1 MIGPFPQTRTGKR
14 MFRNYLQRMFPALAC
29 IGLWLV
35 AAGLQARPPHLV
47 IFLSDDHGVIDS
59 APYGARDM
67 STPNMS
73 RIAAEGMLFTRAFVN
88 SPACAPSRAALL
100 TGLYPARNGAEAN
113 HTVPRADI
121 RKLPAYL
128 QELGYEVVAF
138 GKVAHYRTVSQ
149 YGFDRFANAGFHD
162 HASIPAALAF
172 LEKRVDDRPLCI
184 FVGSNWPH
192 VPWPVGQ
199 TDFKPQDVLLPPTF
213 IDTPETRVERAMYY
227 KAVRNMDDE
236 LGLVFDAARSKFG
249 DEMLFLHTSDH
260 GIQMPFGK
268 WNLYDA
274 GIQTPMIATW
284 PGVIE
289 PGSRSGALV
298 QWIDIL
304 PTLIE
309 VGGGDPPA
317 DIDGLSFG
325 AVLRGESDEHRN
337 AIFTTH
343 SGDRDF
349 NVYPM
354 RSVRTADWKYIR
366 NLHPEFQFASHIN
379 RGSERSGTRYWFS
392 WERAGEADPEAQ
404 TIVNRYRQRPA
415 EELYYV
421 KNDRHEQN
429 NLSSDPAQ
437 ASRLAGM
444 RELLDLWLQET
455 NDSLTVFGN
464 PLMLG
469 EEATRL
475 P

>member
-1 MIGPFPQTRTGKR
+1 MS
-14 MFRNYLQRMFPALAC
+14 RNDLQRAFPALAC
-29 IGLWLV
+29 ISLWLF
-35 AAGLQARPPHLV
+35 AAGLHARPPHLV

-59 APYGARDM
+59 APYGAPDM

-121 RKLPAYL
+121 RKLPDYL
-128 QELGYEVVAF
+128 QALGYEVVAF
-138 GKVAHYRTVSQ
+138 GKVAHYRTVSE

-172 LEKRVDDRPLCI
+172 LGERVDDRPLCI

-192 VPWPVGQ
+192 VPWPVDQ
-199 TDFKPQDVLLPPTF
+199 TDFQPRDVLLPPTF

-227 KAVRNMDDE
+227 KAVRNMDNE
-236 LGLVFDAARSKFG
+236 LGLIFDAARSKFG

-260 GIQMPFGK
+260 GLQMPFGK

-289 PGSRSGALV
+289 PGSRSGAMV

-317 DIDGLSFG
+317 DIDGLSFA
-325 AVLRGESDEHRN
+325 AVLRGESDEHRE
-337 AIFTTH
+337 AIYTTH

-354 RSVRTADWKYIR
+354 RSVRTANWKYIR

-379 RGSERSGTRYWFS
+379 RGSERSGRRYWFS
-392 WERAGEADPEAQ
+392 WERAGGSDPEAQ
-404 TIVNRYRQRPA
+404 AIVNRYRQRPA

-429 NLSSDPAQ
+429 NLASDPAQ
-437 ASRLAGM
+437 RSRLAGM

-469 EEATRL
+469 EEATQL

>member
-1 MIGPFPQTRTGKR
+1 MVRID
-14 MFRNYLQRMFPALAC
+14 MQRVFPALAWVS
-29 IGLWLV
+29 LWLM
-35 AAGLQARPPHLV
+35 AAALHARPPHLV

-59 APYGARDM
+59 APYGAPDV

-73 RIAAEGMLFTRAFVN
+73 RLAAEGMLFTRAFVN
-88 SPACAPSRAALL
+88 SPACSPSRAALL
-100 TGLYPARNGAEAN
+100 TGLYPARNGSEAN
-113 HTVPRADI
+113 HTVPRAEL

-138 GKVAHYRTVSQ
+138 GKVAHYRTVSE

-162 HASIPAALAF
+162 HAGIPAALAF
-172 LEKRVDDRPLCI
+172 LEERTDDRPLCI

-192 VPWPVGQ
+192 VPWPVDQ
-199 TDFKPQDVLLPPTF
+199 TDFQPHEVLLPPTF
-213 IDTPETRVERAMYY
+213 VNTPETRVERARYY
-227 KAVRNMDDE
+227 KAVQNMDDE
-236 LGLVFDAARSKFG
+236 LGLVLDAARSKFG
-249 DEMLFLHTSDH
+249 DQMLFLHTSDH
-260 GIQMPFGK
+260 GLQMPFGK

-274 GIQTPMIATW
+274 GIRTPLIAVW

-317 DIDGLSFG
+317 DIDGRSFA
-325 AVLRGESDEHRN
+325 AVLRGESDTHRT
-337 AIFTTH
+337 AIYTTH

-354 RSVRTADWKYIR
+354 RAVRTADWKYIR

-379 RGSERSGTRYWFS
+379 RGAERAGRRYWFS
-392 WERAGEADPEAQ
+392 WERAGRSHPAAQ
-404 TIVNRYRQRPA
+404 AIVDRYRQRPA

-421 KNDRHEQN
+421 KNDRHEQH
-429 NLSSDPAQ
+429 NLAQDPSQ

-444 RELLDLWLQET
+444 RELLDIWLKQT
-455 NDSLTVFGN
+455 NDSLSVFGN